1 MHIGQKI
8 KLIRSLQGFTQEQL
22 ADKINK
28 TRPLI
33 STIER
38 TGQGH
43 PTTIADICKA
53 LKTNPFQLAS
63 FDEKSIRQFIA
74 GKTEPDKKEVDALHR
89 ELELLKDLV
98 KSKQEQINMLQEELA
113 VYRRLKKKRG

>member
-8 KLIRSLQGFTQEQL
+8 KLIRKLQGLTQDEL

-43 PTTIADICKA
+43 PYTINAICSA
-53 LKTNPFQLAS
+53 LKIKPAQLEA
-63 FDEKSIRQFIA
+63 FAEKDIRDYIL
-74 GKTEPDKKEVDALHR
+74 GKTEPNKKEVEALNREVELLR
-89 ELELLKDLV
+89 ELLEA
-98 KSKQEQINMLQEELA
+98 KQEQIKMLQEELA
-113 VYRRLKKKRG
+113 IYKKKKK